1 MHSIE
6 EAKRAVSMLNNMTFM
21 GMQIRVK
28 MNHRPAVMRSG
39 SWDGTVA
46 EEDPDLIE
54 LVSKYHGSDGTDGR
68 DTPSKNE
75 ADPCKPLV
83 VDGSGQRRSSLEM
96 LSTSAP
102 A

>member
-1 MHSIE
+1 
-6 EAKRAVSMLNNMTFM
+6 M
-21 GMQIRVK
+21 GMQVRVK

-46 EEDPDLIE
+46 SEDPDLIE
-54 LVSKYHGSDGTDGR
+54 LVSKDHGPDGR
-68 DTPSKNE
+68 DIPSKNE